1 MVSNSIPKMI
11 GRKKIM
17 SNEADRAKR
26 LYAMKY
32 KILKLEQENLRT
44 RERTKDQMI
53 EYIRKIIISEAKKN
67 Y

>member
-1 MVSNSIPKMI
+1 
-11 GRKKIM
+11 M